1 MPQID
6 NGEMNL
12 TQAGNARLFGR
23 IRVSIVALQESNS
36 QRTNR
41 CGCHNSAKPIM
52 PLQSGIDSTA
62 DATDPNKQRGQHT
75 TDALYKDKGV
85 DASLF
90 VAPSLSFDLCLLKDP
105 IYTIRA
111 NGMQTLYA
119 CNRQQVGIRMVVL
132 DNHLRAATTF
142 NVSGGLPTHALAVC
156 VSRAQQS
163 QSRRATCVRLSKTP
177 CGQRGIGEA
186 QGVVPVRSL
195 HRKANSLDVSYC
207 VFCH

>member
-1 MPQID
+1 M
-6 NGEMNL
+6 
-12 TQAGNARLFGR
+12 T
-23 IRVSIVALQESNS
+23 LQ
-36 QRTNR
+36 
-41 CGCHNSAKPIM
+41 GCIKP
-52 PLQSGIDSTA
+52 PA
-62 DATDPNKQRGQHT
+62 DATKTNQQCAQHAAKAFNEDIGIDT
-75 TDALYKDKGV
+75 R
-85 DASLF
+85 LF
-90 VAPSLSFDLCLLKDP
+90 FAPCFCLNLGLLKYP
-105 IYTIRA
+105 IYAVRA

-119 CNRQQVGIRMVVL
+119 CNRQQWGIRMVVL

-186 QGVVPVRSL
+186 RGAVPVRSL